1 MGPRPLE
8 FFSNGGGHDVC
19 VATPLHTMGI
29 FKSPSQQIVYLGT
42 LKFLDLVIGWG
53 FGKFRN
59 RAQAPSSSS
68 NSQQA

>member
-1 MGPRPLE
+1 ME
-8 FFSNGGGHDVC
+8 FFGDGGGHDVC
-19 VATPLHTMGI
+19 VATPLHSMGI

-42 LKFLDLVIGWG
+42 LKSLDLVIGWG

-59 RAQAPSSSS
+59 RTQALNSSS

>member
-8 FFSNGGGHDVC
+8 FFGDGGGHDVC
-19 VATPLHTMGI
+19 VATPLHAMGI
-29 FKSPSQQIVYLGT
+29 FKSPSQQIIYLGT
-42 LKFLDLVIGWG
+42 LKSFDLVIGQG

-59 RAQAPSSSS
+59 RAQAPNSSS